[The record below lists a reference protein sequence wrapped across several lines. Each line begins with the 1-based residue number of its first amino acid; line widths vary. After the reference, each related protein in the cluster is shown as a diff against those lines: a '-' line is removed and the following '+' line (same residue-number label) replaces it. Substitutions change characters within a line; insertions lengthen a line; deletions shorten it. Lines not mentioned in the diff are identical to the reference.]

1 MDRKKWLV
9 VIAVDMAMALAAL
22 DNTVV
27 GTAMPTVVASL
38 GGLSLFSWV
47 FSIYLLTSTAFLPI
61 FGRLSDLFG
70 RRSMFLV
77 AVWIFTGASALC
89 GLATS
94 MVFLIAARAVQG
106 IGAGGIFALSQAV
119 FGEIFPPHERGRMQ
133 GYLAAVWG
141 ISALV
146 GPLIGGLIVTY
157 VGWRWTFF
165 VNVPVGVAANY
176 LLLVGLTGMAS
187 EGTRRRID
195 YAGAACLLMSIISLM
210 LALLEAGK
218 VGHILG
224 WEAIAGL
231 GVCVAFTAAFL
242 VIEGRVAEPILPLGL
257 FSIRMFV
264 TTTTCMFLSGL
275 AMFGA
280 ISFIPLFVQAV
291 LGGTAVQAGS
301 VLTPTSLSWVMG
313 STIGGRVLNRFGYR
327 ALAVAGTLCLTTGYL
342 LFTRLGPGSPLGHA
356 AGSGA
361 ILGLGMGLVTVT
373 TVVAAQS
380 AAPPGQIGVVSTLP
394 FFFRN
399 IGATIG
405 VAIMGTILNAHVT
418 GAGAAPLLLAGGDEA
433 LRVMPALFRGQFAA
447 GIHASFLF
455 GLLTVALGI
464 PVSLMVPD
472 LSPIHQLAR
481 AETGGVRST
490 AAPGECAGTP
500 HQTQPGPGERLDRH
514 GLSG

>member
-22 DNTVV
+22 DSTVV

-47 FSIYLLTSTAFLPI
+47 FSIYLLTSTASLPI

-70 RRSMFLV
+70 RRNMFRV

-94 MVFLIAARAVQG
+94 MLFLIAARALQG
-106 IGAGGIFALSQAV
+106 IGAGGSFALSQAV

-157 VGWRWTFF
+157 MGWRWTFF
-165 VNVPVGVAANY
+165 VNIPVGVAANY
-176 LLLVGLTGMAS
+176 LLVVGLTGMAS

-195 YAGAACLLMSIISLM
+195 YAGAACLLVSIIALM

-224 WEAIAGL
+224 PEAVAGL
-231 GVCVAFTAAFL
+231 AVCLVFTAAFL
-242 VIEGRVAEPILPLGL
+242 VIEGRVPEPILPLGL
-257 FSIRMFV
+257 FASRTFV
-264 TTTTCMFLSGL
+264 TTTACMFLSGL

-291 LGGTAVQAGS
+291 LGGSAVQAGS
-301 VLTPTSLSWVMG
+301 VLTPTTLSWVTG
-313 STIGGRVLNRFGYR
+313 STVGGRLLNRFGYR
-327 ALAVAGTLCLTTGYL
+327 ALAVAGMLSLTTGYL
-342 LFTRLGPGSPLGHA
+342 LFTRLGTGSPLGHA
-356 AGSGA
+356 AGSGM
-361 ILGLGMGLVTVT
+361 ILGLGMGLITVT
-373 TVVAAQS
+373 AVVAVQS

-405 VAIMGTILNAHVT
+405 VAVMGTILNAHVI
-418 GAGAAPLLLAGGDEA
+418 GVGGAPLVLSGGEGA
-433 LRVMPALFRGQFAA
+433 FQVMPAFFRGQFAG
-447 GIHASFLF
+447 GIHAAFLF
-455 GLLTVALGI
+455 GLGTVAVGI

-472 LSPIHQLAR
+472 VSPIRQLAR
-481 AETGGVRST
+481 AQTGGVR
-490 AAPGECAGTP
+490 AAAPPGEC
-500 HQTQPGPGERLDRH
+500 
-514 GLSG
+514 S

>member
-1 MDRKKWLV
+1 MDRQKWIA

-22 DNTVV
+22 DSTVV

-47 FSIYLLTSTAFLPI
+47 FSIYLLTSTAALPI

-70 RRSMFLV
+70 RRNMFVV
-77 AVWIFTGASALC
+77 AIWIFTGASALC

-94 MVFLIAARAVQG
+94 MVFLIAARALQG
-106 IGAGGIFALSQAV
+106 IGAGGTFALSQAV

-146 GPLIGGLIVTY
+146 GPLIGGLIVVY
-157 VGWRWTFF
+157 LGWRWTFF

-176 LLLVGLTGMAS
+176 LLVLGLTGMAS
-187 EGTRRRID
+187 EGTHRRID
-195 YAGAACLLMSIISLM
+195 YAGAACLLVSIVALM
-210 LALLEAGK
+210 LGLLEVGK
-218 VGHILG
+218 VGRSVG
-224 WEAIAGL
+224 P
-231 GVCVAFTAAFL
+231 GVIVALLVCLVFTAVFL
-242 VIEGRVAEPILPLGL
+242 VIESRVPEPILPLGL
-257 FSIRMFV
+257 FGSRTFV
-264 TTTTCMFLSGL
+264 TTTACLFLSGL

-313 STIGGRVLNRFGYR
+313 STIGGRLLNRFGYR
-327 ALAVAGTLCLTTGYL
+327 TLAVAGMAGLTTGYL
-342 LFTRLGPGSPLGHA
+342 LFTRLGTGSPLSHA
-356 AGSGA
+356 ALSGM
-361 ILGLGMGLVTVT
+361 ILGLGMGLITVT
-373 TVVAAQS
+373 TVVAVQS
-380 AAPPGQIGVVSTLP
+380 AAPREQIGVVSTLP

-418 GAGAAPLLLAGGDEA
+418 GSGADPLALAGGEGA
-433 LRVMPALFRGQFAA
+433 FQTMPALLRGELAQ
-447 GIHASFLF
+447 GIRGAFFF
-455 GLLTVALGI
+455 GLGAVALGI
-464 PVSLMVPD
+464 PLSFFVPD
-472 LSPIHQLAR
+472 LSPIRPGTKAATRVAPPAR
-481 AETGGVRST
+481 ATD
-490 AAPGECAGTP
+490 AGP
-500 HQTQPGPGERLDRH
+500 
-514 GLSG
+514 

>member
-1 MDRKKWLV
+1 MDRKKWMV

-47 FSIYLLTSTAFLPI
+47 FSIYLLTSTAALPL

-70 RRSMFLV
+70 RRNMFLV

-89 GLATS
+89 GLAHS
-94 MVFLIAARAVQG
+94 MVFLIAARAIQG
-106 IGAGGIFALSQAV
+106 IGAGGTFALAQAV
-119 FGEIFPPHERGRMQ
+119 FGEIFPAHERGRMQ

-176 LLLVGLTGMAS
+176 MLVVGLTGMTS
-187 EGTRRRID
+187 EGTRRPID
-195 YAGAACLLMSIISLM
+195 YAGAVCLIFSVVSLM
-210 LALLEAGK
+210 LALLE
-218 VGHILG
+218 VGRIGHLLG
-224 WEAIAGL
+224 TETIAGL
-231 GVCVAFTAAFL
+231 AVFVVFTAAFL
-242 VIEGRVAEPILPLGL
+242 VVEGRVVEPILPLGL
-257 FSIRMFV
+257 FNSQTFV
-264 TTTTCMFLSGL
+264 TTTICLFLSGL

-313 STIGGRVLNRFGYR
+313 STLGGRLLNRLGYR
-327 ALAVAGTLCLTTGYL
+327 TLAVTGMLGLTTGYL
-342 LFTRLGPGSPLGHA
+342 LFTRLGTGSPLSHA
-356 AGSGA
+356 AGSGVF
-361 ILGLGMGLVTVT
+361 LGLGMGFVTVT
-373 TVVAAQS
+373 TVVAVQT
-380 AAPPGQIGVVSTLP
+380 AAPPEQIGVVSTLP
-394 FFFRN
+394 LFFRN

-405 VAIMGTILNAHVT
+405 VAIMGTILNAHLS
-418 GAGAAPLLLAGGDEA
+418 GSGGSPLSMVGGEGGFQT
-433 LRVMPALFRGQFAA
+433 MPALLRGEMAHGIRAA
-447 GIHASFLF
+447 FFF
-455 GLLTVALGI
+455 GLGAVALGLPI
-464 PVSLMVPD
+464 SLLVPH
-472 LSPIHQLAR
+472 LSPTSPEKDA
-481 AETGGVRST
+481 
-490 AAPGECAGTP
+490 AGTRSAASL
-500 HQTQPGPGERLDRH
+500 E
-514 GLSG
+514 

>member
-47 FSIYLLTSTAFLPI
+47 FSIYLLTSTAALPI

-70 RRSMFLV
+70 RRNMFVV
-77 AVWIFTGASALC
+77 AIWIFTGASALC

-94 MVFLIAARAVQG
+94 MIALIAARALQG
-106 IGAGGIFALSQAV
+106 IGAGGTFALAQAV

-157 VGWRWTFF
+157 MGWRWTFF

-176 LLLVGLTGMAS
+176 LLVVGLTGMAS
-187 EGTRRRID
+187 EGTRRRVD
-195 YAGAACLLMSIISLM
+195 YAGAACLLVSIVSLM
-210 LALLEAGK
+210 LALLE
-218 VGHILG
+218 VGRLG
-224 WEAIAGL
+224 HLFGIETIAGVTTCL
-231 GVCVAFTAAFL
+231 IFTAIFL
-242 VIEGRVAEPILPLGL
+242 LIESRVPEPILPLGL
-257 FSIRMFV
+257 FGSRTFV
-264 TTTTCMFLSGL
+264 TTTGCLFLSGL

-280 ISFIPLFVQAV
+280 VSFIPLFVQAV

-301 VLTPTSLSWVMG
+301 VLTPTSLSWVIG
-313 STIGGRVLNRFGYR
+313 STVGGRLLNRCGYR
-327 ALAVAGTLCLTTGYL
+327 VLAVAGMAGLTTGYL
-342 LFTRLGPGSPLGHA
+342 LFARLGVGSPLSHA
-356 AGSGA
+356 AGSGM
-361 ILGLGMGLVTVT
+361 ILGLGMGLITVT
-373 TVVAAQS
+373 TVVAVQT

-405 VAIMGTILNAHVT
+405 VAIMGTILNAHVS
-418 GAGAAPLLLAGGDEA
+418 GPGAAPLALAGGEGMFQTMPLL
-433 LRVMPALFRGQFAA
+433 LRGEMASGIRAA
-447 GIHASFLF
+447 FFF
-455 GLLTVALGI
+455 GLAAVAVGVPL
-464 PVSLMVPD
+464 SLCVPN
-472 LSPIHQLAR
+472 LSPAR
-481 AETGGVRST
+481 PEAKAEGGVVTST
-490 AAPGECAGTP
+490 APM
-500 HQTQPGPGERLDRH
+500 D
-514 GLSG
+514 

>member
-27 GTAMPTVVASL
+27 GTAMPTVVAGL
-38 GGLSLFSWV
+38 GGLHLFSWV
-47 FSIYLLTSTAFLPI
+47 FSIYLLTSTASLPI

-70 RRSMFLV
+70 RRNMFLV

-94 MVFLIAARAVQG
+94 MVFLIGARALQG
-106 IGAGGIFALSQAV
+106 IGAGGAFALSQAV

-141 ISALV
+141 ISALI

-157 VGWRWTFF
+157 LGWRWTFF

-176 LLLVGLTGMAS
+176 MLVVGLTGMAS
-187 EGTRRRID
+187 RGTRRRID
-195 YAGAACLLMSIISLM
+195 YAGAACLLVSIIALM

-218 VGHILG
+218 VGRVLG
-224 WEAIAGL
+224 VETLAGL
-231 GVCVAFTAAFL
+231 AVCGIFTAAFL
-242 VIEGRVAEPILPLGL
+242 WIESRVSEPILPLGL
-257 FSIRMFV
+257 FGSRTFV
-264 TTTTCMFLSGL
+264 TTTACLFLSGL

-280 ISFIPLFVQAV
+280 VSFIPLFVQAV
-291 LGGTAVQAGS
+291 LAGTAVQAGS

-313 STIGGRVLNRFGYR
+313 STIGGRLLNRLGYR
-327 ALAVAGTLCLTTGYL
+327 VLAVAGMVGLTTGYL
-342 LFTRLGPGSPLGHA
+342 LFTRLGAGSPLRHA
-356 AGSGA
+356 AGSGM
-361 ILGLGMGLVTVT
+361 ILGLGMGLITVT
-373 TVVAAQS
+373 TVVAVQS

-405 VAIMGTILNAHVT
+405 VAIMGTILNAHVS
-418 GAGAAPLLLAGGDEA
+418 GSEGGSLLVMGGEGVFQA
-433 LRVMPALFRGQFAA
+433 MPDLLRGQLAHGIRAA
-447 GIHASFLF
+447 FLF
-455 GLLTVALGI
+455 GLGSVALGI
-464 PVSLMVPD
+464 PLSLLVPD
-472 LSPIHQLAR
+472 LSPLHHRAQAE
-481 AETGGVRST
+481 AETVPSP
-490 AAPGECAGTP
+490 APPGE
-500 HQTQPGPGERLDRH
+500 
-514 GLSG
+514 LS

>member
-1 MDRKKWLV
+1 MAMDRRKWLV

-47 FSIYLLTSTAFLPI
+47 FSIYLLTSTAALPI

-70 RRSMFLV
+70 RRNMFVV

-94 MVFLIAARAVQG
+94 MIFLIAARALQG
-106 IGAGGIFALSQAV
+106 IGAGGSFALAQAV
-119 FGEIFPPHERGRMQ
+119 FGEIFPLRERGRMQ

-146 GPLIGGLIVTY
+146 GPLVGGLIVTY
-157 VGWRWTFF
+157 MGWRWTFF

-176 LLLVGLTGMAS
+176 MLVRGLTGVAS
-187 EGTRRRID
+187 QGTRRRID
-195 YAGAACLLMSIISLM
+195 YAGAVCLVVGIVSLM
-210 LALLEAGK
+210 LALLEIGR
-218 VGHILG
+218 VGRLFAVETIV
-224 WEAIAGL
+224 GL
-231 GVCVAFTAAFL
+231 AACLLFTTAFL
-242 VIEGRVAEPILPLGL
+242 LVESRVREPILPLGL
-257 FSIRMFV
+257 FGNRTFL
-264 TTTTCMFLSGL
+264 TTTVCLFLSGL

-280 ISFIPLFVQAV
+280 VSFIPLFVQAV

-313 STIGGRVLNRFGYR
+313 STIGGRLLNRLGYR
-327 ALAVAGTLCLTTGYL
+327 VLAVAGILCLTAGYL
-342 LFTRLGPGSPLGHA
+342 LFTRLGTSSPLGYA
-356 AGSGA
+356 AGSGV
-361 ILGLGMGLVTVT
+361 ILGLGMGLITVT
-373 TVVAAQS
+373 TVVAVQS

-405 VAIMGTILNAHVT
+405 VAIMGTILNAHVSGVGGIPLTLT
-418 GAGAAPLLLAGGDEA
+418 GGEGAFQAIPTV
-433 LRVMPALFRGQFAA
+433 LRGAFAQ
-447 GIHASFLF
+447 GIRAAFFF
-455 GLLTVALGI
+455 GLGAVALGI
-464 PVSLMVPD
+464 PMSWMVPD
-472 LSPIHQLAR
+472 LSPLSSGSPAQAGEAR
-481 AETGGVRST
+481 KMESVTP
-490 AAPGECAGTP
+490 PG
-500 HQTQPGPGERLDRH
+500 D
-514 GLSG
+514 LS

>member
-47 FSIYLLTSTAFLPI
+47 FSIYLLTSTAALPI

-70 RRSMFLV
+70 RRNMFLV
-77 AVWIFTGASALC
+77 AIWIFTGASALC

-94 MVFLIAARAVQG
+94 MVFLIAARALQG
-106 IGAGGIFALSQAV
+106 VGAGGTFALAQAV
-119 FGEIFPPHERGRMQ
+119 FAEIFPPHERGRMQ

-141 ISALV
+141 ISALI

-157 VGWRWTFF
+157 LGWRWTFF

-176 LLLVGLTGMAS
+176 LLVVGLTGMAS

-195 YAGAACLLMSIISLM
+195 YAGAACLLVSIV
-210 LALLEAGK
+210 ALLLGLLEIGK
-218 VGHILG
+218 VGRSVG
-224 WEAIAGL
+224 AGVITAL
-231 GVCVAFTAAFL
+231 LVCLAFTAVFL
-242 VIEGRVAEPILPLGL
+242 VIESRVPEPILPLGL
-257 FSIRMFV
+257 FGSRTFV
-264 TTTTCMFLSGL
+264 TTTACLFLSGL

-313 STIGGRVLNRFGYR
+313 STIGGRLLNRFGYR
-327 ALAVAGTLCLTTGYL
+327 ILAVAGMVGLTTGYL
-342 LFTRLGPGSPLGHA
+342 LFTRLGMGSPL
-356 AGSGA
+356 SGA
-361 ILGLGMGLVTVT
+361 AASGMILGLGMGLITVT
-373 TVVAAQS
+373 TVVAVQS
-380 AAPPGQIGVVSTLP
+380 AAPREQIGVVSTLP

-418 GAGAAPLLLAGGDEA
+418 GAGADPLALAGGEGA
-433 LRVMPALFRGQFAA
+433 FQTMPALLRGEMAQ
-447 GIHASFLF
+447 GIRGAFFF
-455 GLLTVALGI
+455 GLGAVTLGI
-464 PVSLMVPD
+464 PLSLFVPD
-472 LSPIHQLAR
+472 LSPIR
-481 AETGGVRST
+481 PGTE
-490 AAPGECAGTP
+490 AATRVAPPASATDAG
-500 HQTQPGPGERLDRH
+500 
-514 GLSG
+514 S